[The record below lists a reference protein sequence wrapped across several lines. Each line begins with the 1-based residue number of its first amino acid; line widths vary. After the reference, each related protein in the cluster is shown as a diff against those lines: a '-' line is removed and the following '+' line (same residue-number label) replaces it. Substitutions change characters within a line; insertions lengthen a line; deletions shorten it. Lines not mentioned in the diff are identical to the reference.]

1 VDKASVG
8 DAWLLHPFLFPVLVI
23 LVGGGAFDK
32 SKAKAFT
39 STQETRGD
47 PGAVKRRHFNILRR
61 SKSPRRSVGS
71 SGSVD

>member
-1 VDKASVG
+1 VSFFPFIRDPVDKASVG

-39 STQETRGD
+39 STQETRGVLAQSTT
-47 PGAVKRRHFNILRR
+47 PFQH
-61 SKSPRRSVGS
+61 P
-71 SGSVD
+71 